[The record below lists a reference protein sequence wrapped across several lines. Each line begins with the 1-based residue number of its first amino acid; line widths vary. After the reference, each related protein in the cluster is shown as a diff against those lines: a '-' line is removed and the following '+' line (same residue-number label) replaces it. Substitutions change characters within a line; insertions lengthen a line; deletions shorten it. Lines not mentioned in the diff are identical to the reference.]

1 MESGENPIYFHAN
14 AERRLL
20 MAKAESK
27 ILAPDALG
35 EIVRA
40 GKSETLV
47 FFGEEDYLK
56 TVWSERIAKAVMTAE
71 GFEIFNRFNISF
83 SDEKSGLSSLTDALF
98 ASPMMQEHT
107 LIEVCDLSSLAG
119 RATAIDALAGA
130 LSGGS
135 GDAVVILNFRSDEL
149 DADYRFEQTALYK
162 KLSPVA
168 KFVKFDLL
176 SEGKLVTWAKK
187 LISDKDKRLYL
198 TDEGALALISLCSGR
213 MLAILSETEK
223 LAAYKNYAVTGEA
236 TPITEEDVR
245 TVCVQNAK
253 DDMPFAMSNAA
264 AKWNLR
270 EMLAVFDFCRD
281 MREEPVSVIAK
292 LGKIYSEML
301 KMKTALM
308 SGLSVTAA
316 AKSLG
321 MNEYR
326 ARIVARSVENVPLSV
341 IENAVLLAYRT
352 DVALKSTQTDKW
364 VLLDKLA
371 AEIYTPKSLRG

>member
-1 MESGENPIYFHAN
+1 
-14 AERRLL
+14 

-27 ILAPDALG
+27 ILSPDALG

-56 TVWSERIAKAVMTAE
+56 TVWSERIAKVVMTAE

-107 LIEVCDLSSLAG
+107 LVEVCDLSSLAG

-213 MLAILSETEK
+213 MLAILPK
-223 LAAYKNYAVTGEA
+223 RKNSRHIKT
-236 TPITEEDVR
+236 TP
-245 TVCVQNAK
+245 
-253 DDMPFAMSNAA
+253 
-264 AKWNLR
+264 
-270 EMLAVFDFCRD
+270 
-281 MREEPVSVIAK
+281 
-292 LGKIYSEML
+292 
-301 KMKTALM
+301 
-308 SGLSVTAA
+308 
-316 AKSLG
+316 
-321 MNEYR
+321 
-326 ARIVARSVENVPLSV
+326 
-341 IENAVLLAYRT
+341 
-352 DVALKSTQTDKW
+352 
-364 VLLDKLA
+364 
-371 AEIYTPKSLRG
+371 